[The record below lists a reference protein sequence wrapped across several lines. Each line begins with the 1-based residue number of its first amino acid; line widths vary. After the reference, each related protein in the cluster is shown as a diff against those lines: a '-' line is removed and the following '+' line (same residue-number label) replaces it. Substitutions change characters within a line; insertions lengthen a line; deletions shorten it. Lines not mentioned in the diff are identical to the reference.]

1 MEIVKSLFL
10 LCVIFQTTTSFSS
23 KYRKCER
30 ITINDCKN
38 VGYNYTLMPNVFGH
52 TAQSETENAFVMHL
66 VRMTKQSTSLC
77 HDHAKFFLCAVVV
90 PMCSDA
96 YPPKPMVVRPC
107 RELCEEVK
115 KDCETTLK
123 VFGVIWPAAIRC
135 EDLIS
140 EENQDGEV
148 CMQPPSKDM
157 RKNDHRRKDSRN
169 RDDYYTFGNS
179 DSARNQIN
187 RCPDR
192 FVYVPT
198 MSNKTKKCAMACD
211 RDVLFRETDRQFA
224 KSWMTAWATVCFI
237 TSFLTVLTFAL
248 DASRFPF
255 PERPVVML
263 AFCYAAY
270 AIPYIIRAIV
280 KTTACGKENNRLYTL
295 QDGFDK
301 PVCLVIF
308 IFLYYFGMAG
318 AIWWTILTFTWF
330 LAARKGWGKE
340 SIAKLSNYFHI
351 VAWVL
356 PAVPTVVAI
365 VARKVDGEQ
374 LTNLCYVGGHDRTAL
389 LGFVI
394 VPLSALL
401 VIGTL
406 FILSGFC
413 GLFNLRRHPPP
424 DPSYPNELNIK
435 RLERLMVRLGLF
447 AVFYTVPTIVVL
459 ACYIYQYT
467 YMEEWR
473 TKAMMLRPCP
483 HQSHCA
489 LQASIPEVIVF
500 VIRILMQLIV
510 GVTTGMW
517 IWSFKTLYTW
527 RRVLC
532 CKSAPNKPNSQTLQ
546 PLRQPASSSSGRTG
560 FTGHTYQLPPTS
572 THFRPMTNSYIRT
585 PVNL

>member
-1 MEIVKSLFL
+1 MLFS
-10 LCVIFQTTTSFSS
+10 ISF
-23 KYRKCER
+23 
-30 ITINDCKN
+30 I
-38 VGYNYTLMPNVFGH
+38 
-52 TAQSETENAFVMHL
+52 
-66 VRMTKQSTSLC
+66 
-77 HDHAKFFLCAVVV
+77 
-90 PMCSDA
+90 
-96 YPPKPMVVRPC
+96 
-107 RELCEEVK
+107 
-115 KDCETTLK
+115 
-123 VFGVIWPAAIRC
+123 
-135 EDLIS
+135 
-140 EENQDGEV
+140 
-148 CMQPPSKDM
+148 
-157 RKNDHRRKDSRN
+157 
-169 RDDYYTFGNS
+169 
-179 DSARNQIN
+179 
-187 RCPDR
+187 
-192 FVYVPT
+192 
-198 MSNKTKKCAMACD
+198 
-211 RDVLFRETDRQFA
+211 
-224 KSWMTAWATVCFI
+224 
-237 TSFLTVLTFAL
+237 
-248 DASRFPF
+248 
-255 PERPVVML
+255 
-263 AFCYAAY
+263 
-270 AIPYIIRAIV
+270 
-280 KTTACGKENNRLYTL
+280 RLYTL

-351 VAWVL
+351 VAWVI

-374 LTNLCYVGGHDRTAL
+374 LTSLCYVGGHDRTAL

-406 FILSGFC
+406 FILSGFY

-467 YMEEWR
+467 YMDEWR
-473 TKAMMLRPCP
+473 AKAMMLRPCP
-483 HQSHCA
+483 HHSQCMLQS
-489 LQASIPEVIVF
+489 SIPEVIVF

-532 CKSAPNKPNSQTLQ
+532 CKSAPNKPNSQALQ
-546 PLRQPASSSSGRTG
+546 PLRQPPSSSSGRTG
-560 FTGHTYQLPPTS
+560 FTGHTYQLPS
-572 THFRPMTNSYIRT
+572 TTAHFKPMQNSYVVT
-585 PVNL
+585 PINL